1 MNSGRVGGPYDS
13 IRRELLD
20 SYGIQDGVEEILAAC
35 GANDHSVDMQ
45 LATLA
50 TAYDAVCAELG
61 RALALEYG
69 IYLERRRL
77 SEREDRIALQFG

>member
-1 MNSGRVGGPYDS
+1 MDSDNDRGPYDS
-13 IRRELLD
+13 IRRELLAA
-20 SYGIQDGVEEILAAC
+20 YGIDDGIEEVLAAC
-35 GANDHSVDMQ
+35 RSTDHSVDMQ

-77 SEREDRIALQFG
+77 QEQEDRISIQFG